1 MSKTDWYALLLMQ
14 LIIFFMCMY
23 HFLALLVCKKNF
35 YLEFSQFMENLYI
48 TRLRVSMD
56 FNNSSKYQ
64 GT

>member
-14 LIIFFMCMY
+14 LIIFFMWMY
-23 HFLALLVCKKNF
+23 HFLGFFVCKKNF

-48 TRLRVSMD
+48 TRLWVSMD

-64 GT
+64 GA